1 MDVKAL
7 LGTGFD
13 RTLAGLDLV
22 EIGEGRVQACLAV
35 TEAVQNF
42 FGKLHGGAIATLVDD
57 IGTIAIVTV
66 DRYRRA
72 GVTTDLHVSYLAAA
86 EAGDTVLIDAKVLR
100 CGLNLAFVEVQFRR
114 EPRGEMIACGRM
126 TKLLGSDTALKLTPE
141 GREKL

>member
-13 RTLAGLDLV
+13 RALAGLDLV
-22 EIGEGRVQACLAV
+22 EVGEGRVRACLVV

-57 IGTIAIVTV
+57 LGTVAVATA

-86 EAGDTVLIDAKVLR
+86 EAGETVSIDAEVLR
-100 CGLNLAFVEVQFRR
+100 CGLNLAFVEVTLRR
-114 EPRGEMIACGRM
+114 ELRGEVLARGRM
-126 TKLLGSDTALKLTPE
+126 TKLLAGDTALEPA
-141 GREKL
+141 R